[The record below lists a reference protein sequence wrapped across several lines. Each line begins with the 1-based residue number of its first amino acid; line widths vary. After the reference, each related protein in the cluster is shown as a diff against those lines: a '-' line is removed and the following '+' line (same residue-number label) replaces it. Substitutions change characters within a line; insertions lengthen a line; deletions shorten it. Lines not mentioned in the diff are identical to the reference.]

1 MRYFFGTLTV
11 MLALHGAPG
20 PAVAQQ
26 PPAPAAEPGV
36 GVPEVKQS
44 PAVPPPALRRP
55 FVRRAP
61 APTPA
66 GSHAPPDAPLSVE
79 GTATLGMMTGGI
91 NGTYVQIGSDVAA
104 VASSDT
110 LRVVPLMGKGSL
122 QNLADLLNLR
132 GVDLALVSADAAR
145 SAEAARLY
153 PDLRSRVHYIA
164 KLYDQEIHVLA
175 GPDVYTVVDLAD
187 KTVNV
192 DVVGSSTAV
201 TAPAVFGSMHVPV
214 KLAYEI
220 PAVALEKLKRGEIAA
235 LVYVDGKPSR
245 LFSSLPANSGLHLLQ
260 LPVSEDLLDTYVPA
274 TFTHADYP
282 SLVPEGED
290 VETWAVPVLLTAYN
304 WPAGTVRYKNLA
316 AFTDLFFSHL
326 PELLQPP
333 FHEKWHDVN
342 IRATVPG
349 WTRAPYAQRWLDR
362 SGAQGPPA
370 SSAPVAA
377 GFEKEAFNEWAAG
390 IGLTKMTPVQN
401 AQLFSLWRLR
411 RQGQQ

>member
-1 MRYFFGTLTV
+1 MRYFFCTLMV
-11 MLALHGAPG
+11 MFALHGASG
-20 PAVAQQ
+20 RAMAQQ
-26 PPAPAAEPGV
+26 PPAPAAEPDA
-36 GVPEVKQS
+36 GVPEVRQS
-44 PAVPPPALRRP
+44 PAVPPATLRRP

-61 APTPA
+61 APTPT
-66 GSHAPPDAPLSVE
+66 GPHAPPDAPLSTD

-110 LRVVPLMGKGSL
+110 LRIVPLMGKGSL

-145 SAEAARLY
+145 SDEATRLY
-153 PDLRSRVHYIA
+153 PDLRNRVHYIA

-175 GPDVYTVVDLAD
+175 GMDAYTVADLAD

-192 DVVGSSTAV
+192 DVVGSGTAV
-201 TAPAVFGSMHVPV
+201 TAPAVFDAMHIAV
-214 KLAYEI
+214 KLAHDI
-220 PAVALEKLKRGEIAA
+220 PAVALEKLKRGEISA
-235 LVYVDGKPSR
+235 LVYVDGKPSQ
-245 LFSSLPANSGLHLLQ
+245 LFGSLPPNSGLHLLQ
-260 LPVSEDLLDTYVPA
+260 LPVSEALLDTYVPGK
-274 TFTHADYP
+274 FTHADYP
-282 SLVPEGED
+282 SLVPQGED
-290 VETWAVPVLLTAYN
+290 VETWAVPVLLTAYS
-304 WPAGTVRYKNLA
+304 WPTGTTRYKNLA
-316 AFTDLFFSHL
+316 AFTDLFFSRL
-326 PELLQPP
+326 PDLLQPP
-333 FHEKWHDVN
+333 YHEKWRDVN

-362 SGAQGPPA
+362 SGVQAA
-370 SSAPVAA
+370 AVPVAT

-411 RQGQQ
+411 QNRQQ

>member
-1 MRYFFGTLTV
+1 MRYFLRTLTV
-11 MLALHGAPG
+11 MLALHGASG
-20 PAVAQQ
+20 FAVAQQ
-26 PPAPAAEPGV
+26 PPAPAAEPGA
-36 GVPEVKQS
+36 GTPEARQG
-44 PAVPPPALRRP
+44 PAVPPPALPRP

-66 GSHAPPDAPLSVE
+66 GPHAPPDAPLSADGV
-79 GTATLGMMTGGI
+79 ATLGMMTGGI
-91 NGTYVQIGSDVAA
+91 SGTYIQIGSDVAA

-110 LRVVPLMGKGSL
+110 LRVVPMIGKGSL

-132 GVDLALVSADAAR
+132 GVDLALVSADSAR
-145 SAEAARLY
+145 SAEATRLY

-164 KLYDQEIHVLA
+164 KLFDQEVHFLA
-175 GPDVYTVVDLAD
+175 GMDVYTVADLAD

-192 DVVGSSTAV
+192 DVVGSGSAV
-201 TAPAVFGSMHVPV
+201 TASAVFDSMHIPV
-214 KLAYEI
+214 KLAHDI

-235 LVYVDGKPSR
+235 LVYTPAKPNR
-245 LFSSLPANSGLHLLQ
+245 LFTSIPPNSGLHLLQ
-260 LPVSEDLLDTYVPA
+260 LPVSEALLDTYVPA
-274 TFTHADYP
+274 KFTHADYP

-304 WPAGTVRYKNLA
+304 WPAGTTRYKNLA

-326 PELLQPP
+326 PDLQHPP

-342 IRATVPG
+342 IQATVPG

-362 SGAQGPPA
+362 SGVQSPIA
-370 SSAPVAA
+370 SSAPVAT

-411 RQGQQ
+411 QGRQQ

>member
-1 MRYFFGTLTV
+1 MRYFLIVLSV
-11 MLALHGAPG
+11 MLALHAAPG
-20 PAVAQQ
+20 PAAAQEL
-26 PPAPAAEPGV
+26 PAAAEPSD
-36 GVPEVKQS
+36 GVPQARRS
-44 PAVPPPALRRP
+44 PAVPRLNLRRSS
-55 FVRRAP
+55 VRRDL

-66 GSHAPPDAPLSVE
+66 GSHAPPDLPLAID
-79 GTATLGMMTGGI
+79 GTATLGMMTGGF

-153 PDLRSRVHYIA
+153 PDLRSRVQYIA

-175 GPDVYTVVDLAD
+175 GLGVYTVADLAD
-187 KTVNV
+187 KMVNV

-201 TAPAVFGSMHVPV
+201 TAPAVFESMHVPV
-214 KLAYEI
+214 KLAYDT
-220 PAVALEKLKRGEIAA
+220 PAVALEKLKRGDIAA

-245 LFSSLPANSGLHLLQ
+245 LFASLPADSGLHLLQ

-274 TFTHADYP
+274 TLTHADYP
-282 SLVPEGED
+282 LLVPEGED

-304 WPAGTVRYKNLA
+304 WPAGTARYRNLA
-316 AFTDLFFSHL
+316 AFTDMFFSRL
-326 PELLQPP
+326 PDLQQPP

-362 SGAQGPPA
+362 SGVQTAA
-370 SSAPVAA
+370 SPAPVAA
-377 GFEKEAFNEWAAG
+377 GFEKEAFNEWATG
-390 IGLTKMTPVQN
+390 IGLTRMTPEQS

-411 RQGQQ
+411 RGQQQ